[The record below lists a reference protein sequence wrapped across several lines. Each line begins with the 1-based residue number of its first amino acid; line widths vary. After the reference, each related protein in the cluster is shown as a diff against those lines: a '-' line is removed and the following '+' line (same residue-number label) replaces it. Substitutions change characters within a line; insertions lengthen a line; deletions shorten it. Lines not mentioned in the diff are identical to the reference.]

1 LRWREEQRGRQQLKQ
16 LFSSMLSPEVLNHLL
31 EHPENVK
38 LGGSE
43 RAVTILFSDI
53 RDYTKFSEGLSAAEV
68 VRQLNVYFERMVGAV
83 KECRGTFHKYIGDA
97 IMAAWG
103 DIAAA
108 SLGPEKDA
116 QNAVRSALMMRRALR
131 ELNDE
136 RRAEGLTPLRI
147 GIGLNHGVGVLV
159 GLIGASSQMEFTV
172 MGDAVN
178 TASRL
183 EGMTKEFK
191 TDFAISESVRL
202 LIGDGFLVRRLG
214 LIVLKGKT
222 TPTVVY
228 EVLAEK
234 SAVLQSRLS
243 PQTVARYEEAFDHF
257 LARRFAQ
264 AEAGFQAC
272 EKDYP
277 DDHCVKMYLKASRE
291 FSAKPPPPEW
301 DGRIV
306 METK

>member
-1 LRWREEQRGRQQLKQ
+1 
-16 LFSSMLSPEVLNHLL
+16 
-31 EHPENVK
+31 
-38 LGGSE
+38 
-43 RAVTILFSDI
+43 
-53 RDYTKFSEGLSAAEV
+53 
-68 VRQLNVYFERMVGAV
+68 
-83 KECRGTFHKYIGDA
+83 
-97 IMAAWG
+97 MAAWG

-108 SLGPEKDA
+108 SLGPETDA
-116 QNAVRSALMMRRALR
+116 RNAVRSALKMRHALR
-131 ELNDE
+131 ELNEE
-136 RRAEGLTPLRI
+136 RKTEGLMPLRI

-191 TDFAISESVRL
+191 TDLAVSESVRL
-202 LIGDGFLVRRLG
+202 LIGDDFLVRRLG

-234 SAVLQSRLS
+234 SDPASS
-243 PQTVARYEEAFDHF
+243 KMKPEIVARYEEAFDHF
-257 LARRFAQ
+257 LARRFDQ
-264 AEAGFQAC
+264 ASAGFAAC
-272 EKDYP
+272 EKVYP
-277 DDHCVKMYLKASRE
+277 DDYCVQNYLAASRQYE
-291 FSAKPPPPEW
+291 VIPPPDDW

-306 METK
+306 MTTK